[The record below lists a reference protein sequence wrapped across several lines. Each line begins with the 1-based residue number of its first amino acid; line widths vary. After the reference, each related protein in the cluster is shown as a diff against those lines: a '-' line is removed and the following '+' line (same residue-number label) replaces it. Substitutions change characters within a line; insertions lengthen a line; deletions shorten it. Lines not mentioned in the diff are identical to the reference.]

1 MGVKVMS
8 LNTREKV
15 RSIFNYLGNLK
26 KSQEKRVRHIGEYE
40 RVFFEKE
47 LLSHTGCKISAD
59 ESCVLEISKTD
70 KELYNY
76 FFNLHQQI
84 ENKSKNLEIVL
95 GKGIITWIKEKETI
109 VHTMFSMPLELE
121 FKVEKAIFCLKS
133 KGNMEMDTRFLE
145 GLNIH
150 NYSKLV
156 EIQEEVRNKNVK
168 VSDLEYINTY
178 YEPIINILSVDND
191 KEFKVCNEK
200 VFKENIEITSNV
212 NVLNKIAIIIREYD
226 LRIWNEEI
234 NHILEQIDKGY
245 EIPKT
250 IEALVTNEKIEHTE
264 SEKEEWKDLE
274 KDLLFPLPY
283 NTEQKEIA
291 TRLLNNFGLVVQGPP
306 GTGKSHTIANL
317 ICHLL
322 AHGKSV
328 LVTSETDRA
337 LKALKNM
344 IPEEISS
351 LCMSVIGNENKD
363 MDNLESAVKNITD
376 NLSIN
381 PVQLQQEIGVLR
393 IKLNEC
399 KRNQDNIIDK
409 LKYIWKNENATISY
423 HGRDYSI
430 MEISK
435 WLKEN
440 EEEYSWI
447 EDDINSHI
455 KSPISESE
463 FEEVIE
469 FLNEV
474 PNKEREM
481 ISKVLPILDKMPS
494 YEELYNVFTKYEE
507 LKNNYDYNK
516 KVLEK
521 WNISDNK
528 GFDYEELIQLL
539 EEGYNK
545 LNICDERELDSF
557 VRDFNNSALLR
568 DSAMDLLLRWK
579 SYIKRISVIR
589 KELSEHCITLP
600 KEVDLSHLEKDFQ
613 IVFNELD
620 KKGKISKWFALKN
633 KSQKYVIDKCLVD
646 GNPISDIYQ
655 ATILKLYFEKGQI
668 IKGIIKVWNSTFK
681 SYKNICGISEK
692 EEDLIKAERYI
703 YKIESLCQWTNNI
716 KPNII
721 KKFGAIV
728 IPSDIDLNNR
738 EDLLNIKECCKS
750 IKEVYELQEIQI
762 FLDSIIRIMN
772 NSDFTIL
779 CEALEK
785 RDTLKLQE
793 SFKEVERLRIIR
805 NKLNGINEVL
815 YKIKGVCPRLYI
827 KLTTEE
833 SLNMKSWNNAWKWKE
848 WDSLLKGVWKQNEEW
863 LEGRLQEEKQKEKIL
878 IRQLVYKETW
888 FRQICSITEEGKR
901 SLFSWLQAVKRIG
914 KGTGKFVNDYI
925 QIAQKEM
932 ENCKEAIP
940 VWIMPLNRL
949 LENVKLSD
957 KQFDVIICDE
967 SSQSNI
973 YTLCALMR
981 AKKAIIVG
989 DDKQI
994 SPEVVGI
1001 SHGEVQKYIR
1011 AYLRNIPNKEW
1022 FDLSTS
1028 LYDTAL
1034 RVFPDRVVLREH
1046 FRSVPEIIQF
1056 SNKLCYN
1063 NEITTLRF
1071 AHKNE
1076 KFDPPVCAVKVN
1088 GIREKNRPLNIIE
1101 AEAIVDRICK
1111 ICNDKIYNGMSIGV
1125 ISLLGDVQT
1134 EFIQALLRDK
1144 IGEEEI
1150 LKRKIVC
1157 GDAYSFQGDERDIMF
1172 LSMVVANNIKYT
1184 VLNRESDVRRFNV
1197 ATSRARNQMWV
1208 FHSVDLEDL
1217 NKECV
1222 RYKLLHYC
1230 KNYDKYKREEKV
1242 IDNIF
1247 YSALQKDIYGI
1258 LKSKG
1263 FNPLSNI
1270 PLGNYAIDLV
1280 LENGQDKVAI
1290 LCQDEKSEYTS
1301 NYHEFYNMQ
1310 LKLTECGWNVIKV
1323 RGSKFYRYPD
1333 KMIPALLKRLQGF
1346 TITKS
1351 SLEDT
1356 KKYIKHDSLRVV

>member
-1 MGVKVMS
+1 MS

-15 RSIFNYLGNLK
+15 RSVFNYLGNLK

-40 RVFFEKE
+40 RVFFERE
-47 LLSHTGCKISAD
+47 LLSHTGCKISTD
-59 ESCVLEISKTD
+59 ENCVLEISKED

-84 ENKSKNLEIVL
+84 ENKSKSLEIVL
-95 GKGIITWIKEKETI
+95 GKGLVTWMKEKETI
-109 VHTMFSMPLELE
+109 VHTMFSIRLELE

-156 EIQEEVRNKNVK
+156 ELQEEIRNKNIK
-168 VSDLEYINTY
+168 ISNLEYMNNY

-191 KEFKVCNEK
+191 KDFKICNERI
-200 VFKENIEITSNV
+200 FKEDIEITSKV
-212 NVLNKIAIIIREYD
+212 NILDNLVILIREYD
-226 LRIWNEEI
+226 VTIWNEEI
-234 NHILEQIDKGY
+234 NQILKQIDQGY

-250 IEALVTNEKIEHTE
+250 IEALVTNQKIEHTE
-264 SEKEEWKDLE
+264 SEKDEWRELE

-283 NTEQKEIA
+283 NAEQKEIA
-291 TRLLNNFGLVVQGPP
+291 NRLSSNFGLVVQGPP

-337 LKALKNM
+337 LKVLKKM

-363 MDNLESAVKNITD
+363 MDSLESSVRNITD

-381 PVQLQQEIGVLR
+381 PIQIQQEIGILR
-393 IKLNEC
+393 IKLSEC
-399 KRNQDNIIDK
+399 KRNQDNVIDK
-409 LKYIWKNENATISY
+409 LKYIWKNENAIISY

-430 MEISK
+430 MEIAK

-440 EEEYSWI
+440 EDECSWI
-447 EDDINSHI
+447 EDDVNSNI
-455 KSPISESE
+455 KSPVSESE
-463 FEEVIE
+463 FEEVIG

-474 PNKEREM
+474 PNREREM
-481 ISKVLPILDKMPS
+481 ISKILPILDKMPT
-494 YEELYNVFTKYEE
+494 YDELYNVFTKYEE
-507 LKNNYDYNK
+507 LKNNYDNNK
-516 KVLEK
+516 RILEK

-528 GFDYEELIQLL
+528 GFDYERLIELL

-545 LNICDERELDSF
+545 LNICEEKELDSF
-557 VRDFNNSALLR
+557 IKDFNNSALLR

-589 KELSEHCITLP
+589 NELNQHCITLP
-600 KEVDLSHLEKDFQ
+600 QEVNLCDLERDFE
-613 IVFNELD
+613 IVFHELD
-620 KKGKISKWFALKN
+620 KKGKISKWFTLKN
-633 KSQKYVIDKCLVD
+633 KSKRYVIDKCLVD

-655 ATILKLYFEKGQI
+655 ATILKLYFEKQQI
-668 IKGIIKVWNSTFK
+668 IKGVTKVWNSTFK
-681 SYKNICGISEK
+681 NYKSVCGISER
-692 EEDLIKAERYI
+692 EEDLIKAEKYI
-703 YKIESLCQWTNNI
+703 YKIENLCQWTNNI

-721 KKFGAIV
+721 NKFGAIV
-728 IPSDIDLNNR
+728 IPNDIDLNNR
-738 EDLLNIKECCKS
+738 EGLLNIKQCCKA
-750 IKEVYELQEIQI
+750 IKEIYEFQEIQI

-772 NSDFTIL
+772 NSGFSIL

-785 RDTLKLQE
+785 RDIEKLQE
-793 SFKEVERLRIIR
+793 SFKEVERLRFIR
-805 NKLNGINEVL
+805 NRLNRINEIL
-815 YKIKGVCPRLYI
+815 YKIKGVCPRLYT

-848 WDSLLKGVWKQNEEW
+848 WDSILKGVWKQNEEW
-863 LEGRLQEEKQKEKIL
+863 LEGRLQEEKQKEKAL

-949 LENVKLSD
+949 LENIKLSN

-1001 SHGEVQKYIR
+1001 SHGEVQKYIN
-1011 AYLRNIPNKEW
+1011 AYLKNIPNKEW

-1056 SNKLCYN
+1056 NNKLCYN
-1063 NEITTLRF
+1063 DEIATLRF

-1101 AEAIVDRICK
+1101 AEAIVDRIYK

-1125 ISLLGDVQT
+1125 ISLLGDAQT

-1144 IGEEEI
+1144 IGDEEI
-1150 LKRKIVC
+1150 TKRKIVC

-1184 VLNRESDVRRFNV
+1184 VLNRESDIRRFNV
-1197 ATSRARNQMWV
+1197 ATSRARNQIWV

-1222 RYKLLHYC
+1222 RYKLLDYC

-1242 IDNIF
+1242 IENIF
-1247 YSALQKDIYGI
+1247 YSTLQKDIYSI
-1258 LKSKG
+1258 LKSNG
-1263 FNPLSNI
+1263 FNPLSNVS
-1270 PLGNYAIDLV
+1270 LGNYTIDLV
-1280 LENGQDKVAI
+1280 LENGKDKIAI
-1290 LCQDEKSEYTS
+1290 LCQDEKSKYTS

-1310 LKLTECGWNVIKV
+1310 LKLMECGWNVIKV

-1333 KMIPALLKRLQGF
+1333 KMIPALLKRLQSF
-1346 TITKS
+1346 TIIKS

-1356 KKYIKHDSLRVV
+1356 KKYIRNDNLRVV

>member
-15 RSIFNYLGNLK
+15 RSVFNYLGNLK

-40 RVFFEKE
+40 RVFFERE
-47 LLSHTGCKISAD
+47 LLSHTGCKISTD
-59 ESCVLEISKTD
+59 ENCVLEISKED

-84 ENKSKNLEIVL
+84 ENKSKSLEIVL
-95 GKGIITWIKEKETI
+95 GKGLVTWMKEKETI
-109 VHTMFSMPLELE
+109 VHTMFSIRLELE

-156 EIQEEVRNKNVK
+156 ELQEEIRNKNIK
-168 VSDLEYINTY
+168 ISNLEYMNNY

-191 KEFKVCNEK
+191 KDFKICNERI
-200 VFKENIEITSNV
+200 FKEDIEITSKV
-212 NVLNKIAIIIREYD
+212 NILDNLVILIREYD
-226 LRIWNEEI
+226 VTIWNEEI
-234 NHILEQIDKGY
+234 NQILKQIDQGY

-250 IEALVTNEKIEHTE
+250 IEALVTNQKIEHTE
-264 SEKEEWKDLE
+264 SEKDEWRELE

-283 NTEQKEIA
+283 NAEQKEIA
-291 TRLLNNFGLVVQGPP
+291 NRLSSNFGLVVQGPP

-337 LKALKNM
+337 LKVLKKM

-363 MDNLESAVKNITD
+363 MDSLESSVRNITD

-381 PVQLQQEIGVLR
+381 PIQIQQEIGILR
-393 IKLNEC
+393 IKLSEC
-399 KRNQDNIIDK
+399 KRNQDNVIDK
-409 LKYIWKNENATISY
+409 LKYIWKNENAIISY

-430 MEISK
+430 MEIAK

-440 EEEYSWI
+440 EDEYSWI
-447 EDDINSHI
+447 EDDVNSNI
-455 KSPISESE
+455 KSPVSESE
-463 FEEVIE
+463 FEEVIG

-474 PNKEREM
+474 PNREREM
-481 ISKVLPILDKMPS
+481 ISKILPILDKMPT
-494 YEELYNVFTKYEE
+494 YDELYNVFTKYEE
-507 LKNNYDYNK
+507 LKNNYDNNK
-516 KVLEK
+516 RILEK

-528 GFDYEELIQLL
+528 GFDYERLIELL

-545 LNICDERELDSF
+545 LNICEEKELDSF
-557 VRDFNNSALLR
+557 IKDFNNSALLR

-589 KELSEHCITLP
+589 NELNQHCITLP
-600 KEVDLSHLEKDFQ
+600 QEVNLCDLERDFE
-613 IVFNELD
+613 IVFHELD
-620 KKGKISKWFALKN
+620 KKGKISKWFTLKN
-633 KSQKYVIDKCLVD
+633 KSKRYVIDKCLVD

-655 ATILKLYFEKGQI
+655 ATILKLYFEKQQI
-668 IKGIIKVWNSTFK
+668 IKGVTKVWNSTFK
-681 SYKNICGISEK
+681 NYKSVCGISER
-692 EEDLIKAERYI
+692 EEDLIKAEKYI
-703 YKIESLCQWTNNI
+703 YKIENLCQWTSNI

-721 KKFGAIV
+721 NKFGAIV
-728 IPSDIDLNNR
+728 IPNDIDLNNR
-738 EDLLNIKECCKS
+738 KGLLNIKQCCKA
-750 IKEVYELQEIQI
+750 IKEIYEFQEIQI

-772 NSDFTIL
+772 NSGFSIL

-785 RDTLKLQE
+785 RDIEKLQE
-793 SFKEVERLRIIR
+793 SFKEVERLRFIR
-805 NKLNGINEVL
+805 NRLNRINEIL
-815 YKIKGVCPRLYI
+815 YKIKGVCPRLYT

-848 WDSLLKGVWKQNEEW
+848 WDSILKGVWKQNEEW
-863 LEGRLQEEKQKEKIL
+863 LEGRLQEEKQKEKAL

-949 LENVKLSD
+949 LENIKLSN

-1001 SHGEVQKYIR
+1001 SHGEVQKYIN
-1011 AYLRNIPNKEW
+1011 AYLKNIPNKEW

-1056 SNKLCYN
+1056 NNKLCYN
-1063 NEITTLRF
+1063 DEIATLRF

-1101 AEAIVDRICK
+1101 AEAIVDRIYK

-1125 ISLLGDVQT
+1125 ISLLGDAQT

-1144 IGEEEI
+1144 IGDEEI
-1150 LKRKIVC
+1150 TKRKIVC

-1184 VLNRESDVRRFNV
+1184 VLNRESDIRRFNV
-1197 ATSRARNQMWV
+1197 ATSRARNQIWV

-1222 RYKLLHYC
+1222 RYKLLDYC

-1242 IDNIF
+1242 IENIF
-1247 YSALQKDIYGI
+1247 YSTLQKDIYSI
-1258 LKSKG
+1258 LKSNG
-1263 FNPLSNI
+1263 FNPLSNVS
-1270 PLGNYAIDLV
+1270 LGNYTIDLV
-1280 LENGQDKVAI
+1280 LENGKDKIAI
-1290 LCQDEKSEYTS
+1290 LCQDEKSKYTS

-1310 LKLTECGWNVIKV
+1310 LKLMECGWNVIKV

-1333 KMIPALLKRLQGF
+1333 KMIPALLKRLQSF
-1346 TITKS
+1346 TIIKS

-1356 KKYIKHDSLRVV
+1356 KKYIRNDNLRVV